1 MCLSLFQIHKRN
13 NMVLREQSVKKT
25 SYLGNKKLKKSNI
38 AIEWTPDRILEMVKC
53 KQDAIYFIETY
64 CKIIHVDRGLVNF
77 NLHPFQKE
85 MISAYSDNRFVIC
98 KMPRQVGKTTTT
110 AGFILWRVLF
120 NEHYSVAILANK
132 DKKAREILDRIQKMF
147 ENLPQWM
154 QQGVTEWNKGNIELE
169 NGSKIVATSTSSSAA
184 RGDTYNCVS
193 GDANI
198 TIRVDGKVTICSI
211 KQLEHML
218 ANSSKY
224 TRFINSESVEDLID
238 VSTKQIH
245 QDIFQFNEKR
255 LSWTVNRA
263 TPHHTEMYGRNES
276 ARQFDQSFYKSP
288 SSCTQ
293 TFDQN
298 GNRSRT
304 QKENVLCLRED
315 GERSSRK
322 VFENKFG
329 YTKTNTF
336 GAIRTTKTK
345 NDWTDTFCKNK
356 RKDFKGSFGETA
368 QTSFPTNEIIV
379 IGTEKGGFEIRVSQ
393 REHFESSNWPKKEP
407 RSYNENKSKSRENKE
422 NCRET
427 QRYEEISGSKTQNE
441 FGQKRQ
447 SSLEQRIEVLTEK
460 GFKRFHG
467 LRKTRSQ
474 KTIQLFVGEK
484 QIVCT
489 PEHKIMTTFGWISAQ
504 DCLGKSIIT
513 SCGNLICNK
522 MQTHL
527 DEDVYDIL
535 HVDDTNS
542 FYANDILVHNCVYLD
557 EFAHVERNIQEE
569 FFASVYPTIS
579 SGETTQLVMTS
590 TPKGMELFYKIWVES
605 EEGRNSYKRVDVHW
619 SQVPGRDEKWKQ
631 ETIANTSEDL
641 FRQEHECEFL
651 GSSNTLIHPTK
662 LRTMVHKT
670 PIINSKIGLKEYH
683 TPQKG
688 VIYAVIV
695 DTARGVGEDSSAFI
709 VVNVNTFPYQICCTF
724 KSNIISPLV
733 YPNIIYETAKKYNDA
748 LILVET
754 NDIGQQ
760 VADILHHDLEYE
772 GVLVSSMSGR
782 AGQSLSGG
790 FATSTHRGIR
800 TTKQVKRIGCSTL
813 KTLVESDKFIIEDYE
828 TISELSRFSQKGNSY
843 EAESGNDDL
852 AMCCVLFGWLSVQ
865 PYFKEITDLDI
876 RKRIYEQNEVM
887 LEEEMLPFGFYS
899 SGEDEVDMHI
909 NEMPTVLEKQ
919 TRDEF
924 SSFLTEPRDLES

>member
-13 NMVLREQSVKKT
+13 NMVLREQSIKKT

-184 RGDTYNCVS
+184 RGDTYN
-193 GDANI
+193 
-198 TIRVDGKVTICSI
+198 
-211 KQLEHML
+211 L
-218 ANSSKY
+218 
-224 TRFINSESVEDLID
+224 
-238 VSTKQIH
+238 
-245 QDIFQFNEKR
+245 
-255 LSWTVNRA
+255 
-263 TPHHTEMYGRNES
+263 
-276 ARQFDQSFYKSP
+276 
-288 SSCTQ
+288 
-293 TFDQN
+293 
-298 GNRSRT
+298 
-304 QKENVLCLRED
+304 
-315 GERSSRK
+315 
-322 VFENKFG
+322 
-329 YTKTNTF
+329 
-336 GAIRTTKTK
+336 
-345 NDWTDTFCKNK
+345 
-356 RKDFKGSFGETA
+356 
-368 QTSFPTNEIIV
+368 
-379 IGTEKGGFEIRVSQ
+379 
-393 REHFESSNWPKKEP
+393 
-407 RSYNENKSKSRENKE
+407 
-422 NCRET
+422 
-427 QRYEEISGSKTQNE
+427 
-441 FGQKRQ
+441 
-447 SSLEQRIEVLTEK
+447 
-460 GFKRFHG
+460 
-467 LRKTRSQ
+467 
-474 KTIQLFVGEK
+474 
-484 QIVCT
+484 
-489 PEHKIMTTFGWISAQ
+489 
-504 DCLGKSIIT
+504 
-513 SCGNLICNK
+513 
-522 MQTHL
+522 
-527 DEDVYDIL
+527 
-535 HVDDTNS
+535 
-542 FYANDILVHNCVYLD
+542 VYLD

-662 LRTMVHKT
+662 LRTMVHRT

>member
-1 MCLSLFQIHKRN
+1 MCLNSFQIHKRN

-184 RGDTYNCVS
+184 RGDTYNCIS
-193 GDANI
+193 GDSVV
-198 TIRVDGKVTICSI
+198 TIRIGDEIKQVSI
-211 KQLEHML
+211 KELESLL

-224 TRFINSESVEDLID
+224 TKIINSGLVEDLIH
-238 VSTKQIH
+238 VSRKQIH
-245 QDIFQFNEKR
+245 QDIFQFDEKELLWR
-255 LSWTVNRA
+255 INRA
-263 TPHHTEMYGRNES
+263 TSHHTEMHGRNRSTGQLSEPLCES
-276 ARQFDQSFYKSP
+276 SSFGA
-288 SSCTQ
+288 Q
-293 TFDQN
+293 TSDQN
-298 GNRSRT
+298 GNGFRT
-304 QKENVLCLRED
+304 QKKNVLCLREN
-315 GERSSRK
+315 GKRK
-322 VFENKFG
+322 TGQIIKDEHIFSE
-329 YTKTNTF
+329 TNTF
-336 GAIRTTKTK
+336 GTFRASKEK
-345 NDWTDTFCKNK
+345 NDWKNK
-356 RKDFKGSFGETA
+356 IRGNKTKDLQSSFGEIP
-368 QTSFPTNEIIV
+368 PTFVSGNQIASV
-379 IGTEKGGFEIRVSQ
+379 STEKGREKVSNTQ
-393 REHFESSNWPKKEP
+393 GKHIQSIDWQKTFF
-407 RSYNENKSKSRENKE
+407 RSHSQSQSKSRENKKDCRKTQGYEKISRSKIE
-422 NCRET
+422 NEFSQERET
-427 QRYEEISGSKTQNE
+427 
-441 FGQKRQ
+441 
-447 SSLEQRIEVLTEK
+447 SLEQRIEVLTEK
-460 GFKRFHG
+460 GFRRFDG
-467 LRKTRSQ
+467 LRKTKSQ
-474 KTIQLFVGEK
+474 KTIELFIGNK
-484 QIVCT
+484 TIVCT
-489 PEHKIMTTFGWISAQ
+489 PEHKIKTTNGWLAAQ
-504 DCLGKSIIT
+504 NCLNQFVVCDNGVFECQKIE
-513 SCGNLICNK
+513 
-522 MQTHL
+522 THR
-527 DEDVYDIL
+527 DENVYDIL
-535 HVDDTNS
+535 HVEETNS
-542 FYANDILVHNCVYLD
+542 FYANNILVHNCVYLD
-557 EFAHVERNIQEE
+557 EFAHVEQNIQEE

-619 SQVPGRDEKWKQ
+619 SQVPGRDENWKR

-662 LRTMVHKT
+662 LRTMVHRT
-670 PIINSKIGLKEYH
+670 PIINSKIGLKEYYA
-683 TPQKG
+683 PQKG

-724 KSNIISPLV
+724 KSNLISPLV

-748 LILVET
+748 LVLVET

-876 RKRIYEQNEVM
+876 RKKIYEQNENM

-899 SGEDEVDMHI
+899 SGEDEIDMQI
-909 NEMPTVLEKQ
+909 NETPTVLERQ
-919 TRDEF
+919 SRDEF